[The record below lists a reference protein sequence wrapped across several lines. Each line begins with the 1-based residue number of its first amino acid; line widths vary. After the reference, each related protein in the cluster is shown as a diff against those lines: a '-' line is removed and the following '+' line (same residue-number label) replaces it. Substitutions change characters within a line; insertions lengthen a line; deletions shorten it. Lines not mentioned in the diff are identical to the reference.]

1 MQTLPELMNLATR
14 LANQAWPTFKDQPR
28 PAQRDRMTSQ
38 AAEELGEL
46 IQELRKLDGRS
57 FRGPEE
63 AQTADPEGE
72 LGDLMTMCL
81 RIAHLYRLDPVKA
94 IERTLVKLER
104 RIQERDTN
112 NEMVQLD
119 TGATG
124 HLRQ

>member
-1 MQTLPELMNLATR
+1 
-14 LANQAWPTFKDQPR
+14 
-28 PAQRDRMTSQ
+28 MTSQ

-63 AQTADPEGE
+63 AQAADPEGE

-94 IERTLVKLER
+94 IERTLAKLER
-104 RIQERDTN
+104 RIQERDCN

-119 TGATG
+119 TGSTG